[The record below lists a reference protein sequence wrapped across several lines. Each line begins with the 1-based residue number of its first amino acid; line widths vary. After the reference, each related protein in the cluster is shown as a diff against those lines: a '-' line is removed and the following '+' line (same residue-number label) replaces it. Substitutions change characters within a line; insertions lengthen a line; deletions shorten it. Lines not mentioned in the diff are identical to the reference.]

1 LTQEAT
7 MTGSMMIVH
16 RETVGRDL
24 VAGNFRAAGFE
35 VGCAAD
41 IPAAE
46 SMACTFRPDLVLL
59 EWAAGAPAL
68 AFARQLRSDRR
79 TASAGIIV
87 VSDRSEE
94 QDRVAALE
102 CGADDYVTRPFS
114 VRELLARA
122 RAVLR
127 RRSPQLADAVVEV
140 SGLRF
145 DPGAMQVSAAG
156 RAIELRKIEFQLL
169 HFLIT
174 HPHRICSRRKL
185 LDEVWGDHVYVEE
198 RTVDV
203 HIRRLRRAL
212 APSGH
217 GGLIETVRGIGYRFR
232 ADPGPQPA
240 PALHATVA
248 GFEHARGG
256 PASAAMAGVA

>member
-1 LTQEAT
+1 MA
-7 MTGSMMIVH
+7 GSMLIVH
-16 RETVGRDL
+16 GETVGRDL

-35 VGCAAD
+35 VSCAAG
-41 IPAAE
+41 IAAAE
-46 SMACTFRPDLVLL
+46 SLACAFRPDLVLL
-59 EWAAGAPAL
+59 EWVPGAPAL
-68 AFARQLRSDRR
+68 AYARQLRSDRR
-79 TASAGIIV
+79 TAAAGIIV

-127 RRSPQLADAVVEV
+127 RRSPQLADEVVEV

-145 DPGAMQVSAAG
+145 DPAAMRVTVSG
-156 RAIELRKIEFQLL
+156 REIELRRIEFQLL
-169 HFLIT
+169 HFFLT
-174 HPHRICSRRKL
+174 HPHRIFSRRRL

-212 APSGH
+212 VETGH
-217 GGLIETVRGIGYRFR
+217 GHLIETVRGIGYRFS

-240 PALHATVA
+240 PALHAAVA
-248 GFEHARGG
+248 GFVHARGW
-256 PASAAMAGVA
+256 PASAAVAGAA